1 MSDYFRSLEAQE
13 LGFDIDDE
21 RLVNELL
28 GPYDGGVE
36 PMEWDEV
43 MPLEQA
49 LAGLQE
55 EEAPQ
60 LPDSTTTGFEPCFAV
75 SFDPTIRGGEEVV
88 TSTTDA
94 TGEDLNEPSRGL
106 REDSSPEDYV
116 DSPTTEPVVDNPVD
130 TLSIAFQQIGVGVWA
145 PGMEDEQVRQV
156 EREERV
162 HLMPSEERENLMP
175 PEERAV
181 TEMGT
186 GRTTAARKGKQRREN
201 RKRKLE
207 EEKEAKEHL
216 HQRKMQKQRESRR
229 KMRELAKKGRLL
241 ELQESIRTSA
251 EELSVARSNIS
262 CPCCKTVVYFCLGLS
277 GGAEDVGIAG
287 VKNEEHSG

>member
-1 MSDYFRSLEAQE
+1 MSDYLRSAEAQQ

-43 MPLEQA
+43 VPLELA
-49 LAGLQE
+49 LSGFQE
-55 EEAPQ
+55 EEGVQ
-60 LPDSTTTGFEPCFAV
+60 LPDSTTTGFEPCLSV

-88 TSTTDA
+88 TTTTNA
-94 TGEDLNEPSRGL
+94 AGEDLGETTSGP
-106 REDSSPEDYV
+106 REESSPEDYV
-116 DSPTTEPVVDNPVD
+116 DSPSTEPVVDNPVD
-130 TLSIAFQQIGVGVWA
+130 TLSLAFQQIGVGVWA
-145 PGMEDEQVRQV
+145 PGMEGDQVRQEEGGAREHLAPPV
-156 EREERV
+156 ERSVAEAGV
-162 HLMPSEERENLMP
+162 GLK
-175 PEERAV
+175 
-181 TEMGT
+181 
-186 GRTTAARKGKQRREN
+186 TAAKRGKQRREN

-216 HQRKMQKQRESRR
+216 HQRKMLKQRESRR

-241 ELQESIRTSA
+241 ELQESIRTST

-277 GGAEDVGIAG
+277 GGAEDVGMSN
-287 VKNEEHSG
+287 VKREEHSG